1 MSQIME
7 MIKLLK
13 HNILLKSSIRSLSKQ
28 NCCTYDLREKIIEN
42 EKKIENII
50 EYYEKL
56 EEEYGDKISNE

>member
-7 MIKLLK
+7 MIKLFK
-13 HNILLKSSIRSLSKQ
+13 HNILLESSIRSLSKQ
-28 NCCTYDLREKIIEN
+28 NCYTYDLREQIIEN